1 MSPTNRERSCRARSK
16 RRARKLLLAACAAVV
31 LASSP
36 ALAEDDEYDP
46 LRAGHPLRIAAY
58 VVHPVGFALDW
69 LFFRPVY
76 WIGSH
81 QPFRAIFGRTD
92 AR

>member
-16 RRARKLLLAACAAVV
+16 RRARKLLLAAC
-31 LASSP
+31 
-36 ALAEDDEYDP
+36 
-46 LRAGHPLRIAAY
+46 
-58 VVHPVGFALDW
+58 PVGFALDW

-92 AR
+92 SR